1 MKTEQEVKQLI
12 AEIENKMQDVN
23 TGLENFSSRE
33 QLDRLHDK
41 RRQLQ
46 AQYNILLEV
55 LK

>member
-12 AEIENKMQDVN
+12 AEIEDKIQDVN
-23 TGLENFSSRE
+23 TELENFSSWE